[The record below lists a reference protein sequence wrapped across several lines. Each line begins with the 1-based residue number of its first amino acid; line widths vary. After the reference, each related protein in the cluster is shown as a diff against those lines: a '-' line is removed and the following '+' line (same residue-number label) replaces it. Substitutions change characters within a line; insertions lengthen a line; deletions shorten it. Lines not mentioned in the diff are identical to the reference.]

1 MDNYKDWLYALLKTE
16 PIPPED
22 IPDIGLYMDQVTTL
36 MDTRLAG
43 SKRYPDDKILTKTMI
58 NNYVKHK
65 LVKAPIKK
73 KYEREQIAYFT
84 LICLLKS
91 VFSLDEISKLIQL
104 QQSQKELSVFYN
116 MYCDVFEHVLKTNHL
131 DSELPD
137 IYNKCILSS
146 VYKIKVSDNLLGEE
160 TMEQALKKD

>member
-1 MDNYKDWLYALLKTE
+1 MNYDNAHISRWE
-16 PIPPED
+16 E
-22 IPDIGLYMDQVTTL
+22 IPDFPLYIDQVVSIIEKSL
-36 MDTRLAG
+36 SFLKDN
-43 SKRYPDDKILTKTMI
+43 DDAIITKTMI

-104 QQSQKELSVFYN
+104 QQSQKELSEFYN
-116 MYCDVFEHVLKTNHL
+116 MYCDVLERVLKTNHL

-146 VYKIKVSDNLLGEE
+146 VSTIRIAKKLRGEA
-160 TMEQALKKD
+160 TMEEALKKD

>member
-1 MDNYKDWLYALLKTE
+1 MDHIRPSE
-16 PIPPED
+16 IPNID
-22 IPDIGLYMDQVTTL
+22 LYMDQVTSF
-36 MDTRLAG
+36 MDEQLSS
-43 SKRYPDDKILTKTMI
+43 SKRYDDDKILTKTMI

-116 MYCDVFEHVLKTNHL
+116 MYCDVFERILKTNHL

-160 TMEQALKKD
+160 TMEEALKKD

>member
-1 MDNYKDWLYALLKTE
+1 MNYDNVHISRWE
-16 PIPPED
+16 E
-22 IPDIGLYMDQVTTL
+22 IPDFPLYIDQVVSIIEKSL
-36 MDTRLAG
+36 SFLKNDNDA
-43 SKRYPDDKILTKTMI
+43 IITKTMI

-116 MYCDVFEHVLKTNHL
+116 MYCDVFERILKTNHL

-160 TMEQALKKD
+160 TMEEALKKRL

>member
-1 MDNYKDWLYALLKTE
+1 MKMNYDNIHISRWE
-16 PIPPED
+16 E
-22 IPDIGLYMDQVTTL
+22 IPDFPLYIDQVVSIIEKSL
-36 MDTRLAG
+36 SFLKNDNDA
-43 SKRYPDDKILTKTMI
+43 IITKTMI

-73 KYEREQIAYFT
+73 KYEREQIVYFT

-104 QQSQKELSVFYN
+104 QQSQKELS
-116 MYCDVFEHVLKTNHL
+116 
-131 DSELPD
+131 EL
-137 IYNKCILSS
+137 YNKCILSS

-160 TMEQALKKD
+160 TMEEALKKN

>member
-1 MDNYKDWLYALLKTE
+1 
-16 PIPPED
+16 
-22 IPDIGLYMDQVTTL
+22 
-36 MDTRLAG
+36 
-43 SKRYPDDKILTKTMI
+43 MI

-104 QQSQKELSVFYN
+104 QQSQKDLSVFYN
-116 MYCDVFEHVLKTNHL
+116 MYCDVFERVLKTNHL

-160 TMEQALKKD
+160 TMEEALKKD